1 MQPSTS
7 RPGFIV
13 VAALLLLGGCASTPE
28 SDDSLEPPDYVLR
41 LPSRT
46 DNGAIFQANAGIRLF
61 EDLRAARVGDIL
73 TVRLVERTIA
83 SKSSSTSTSKTT
95 EASLANPT
103 IFGRPITRNGDPVFG
118 GSLDGETTFDGSGSS
133 NQSNSLN
140 GDITVTV
147 VERYPNGNLL
157 IRGEKWVTINQ
168 GREFIRLSGV
178 VRPYDI
184 APDNSVL
191 SGKIA
196 DAQITYGGKG
206 VLAAA
211 NRMGLISRFFNSIL
225 SPY

>member
-1 MQPSTS
+1 M
-7 RPGFIV
+7 V
-13 VAALLLLGGCASTPE
+13 AAALLLLGGCASTPE
-28 SDDSLEPPDYVLR
+28 SDDNLEPPDYVMH
-41 LPSRT
+41 LPSQV

-184 APDNSVL
+184 EPDNSIL

-211 NRMGLISRFFNSIL
+211 NRMGLVARFFNSIF